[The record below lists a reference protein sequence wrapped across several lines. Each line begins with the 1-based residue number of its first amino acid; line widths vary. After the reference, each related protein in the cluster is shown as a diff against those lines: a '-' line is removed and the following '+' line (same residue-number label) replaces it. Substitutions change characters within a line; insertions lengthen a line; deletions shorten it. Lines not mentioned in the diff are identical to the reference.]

1 MPRLTPYLRDEDFIR
16 DKIPMTKEE
25 VRHISVCKLGL
36 TEDAVVYDVG
46 AGTGSIAVEIA
57 NLSTEIQVFAIET
70 APEAVSLIRKNV
82 EKFGL
87 FNVEVVEAI
96 APEGLEALPVPSH
109 AFIGG
114 SKGNLKAIL
123 DTLYAKNPQMRIVM
137 NAVSLE
143 AIVQMQQALSFF
155 QVKDLDITQMSVS
168 KAKEL
173 GDYHLMMAN
182 NPVYIYAF
190 TFDGGK

>member
-57 NLSTEIQVFAIET
+57 NLSAEIQVFAIET